1 MGHYL
6 DPATPAG
13 QGGGV
18 MVKFFFPAPYFGEV
32 VIRMEEKEDGASI
45 KREDVHISTSYA
57 RVMAKALLKAARA
70 AEKHEG

>member
-1 MGHYL
+1 
-6 DPATPAG
+6 
-13 QGGGV
+13 

-57 RVMAKALLKAARA
+57 RVTAKALLKAARA